1 VRRRTYLSTVA
12 SGTALAV
19 AGCTGGDDTDDSDDP
34 ADDDEESDGNVSDGD
49 EADDGGGDNSS
60 DGETDDTQQLD
71 EPLDVVIENNYDA
84 TYTVEVVVTDDAD
97 ETVFED
103 EVTLETDTS
112 QRLEDVVSEAGT
124 YTVEATKA
132 EDVSR
137 SFEWE
142 VDADAE
148 DVYVHV
154 AESGEY
160 TIEER
165 DVDA

>member
-1 VRRRTYLSTVA
+1 MRRRTYLSTVA

-19 AGCTGGDDTDDSDDP
+19 AGCTGGDDTDDTDDSDDP
-34 ADDDEESDGNVSDGD
+34 DEESDGNVSDGD
-49 EADDGGGDNSS
+49 GGDDGGNNSS
-60 DGETDDTQQLD
+60 DGDTTQQLD
-71 EPLDVVIENNYDA
+71 EPLDVVIENDYDA
-84 TYTVEVVVTDDAD
+84 TYTVSITVTDDAD

-103 EVTLETDTS
+103 EVTLETGTS

-132 EDVSR
+132 GDVSR
-137 SFEWE
+137 SFEWA

-148 DVYVHV
+148 DVYVHI

-160 TIEER
+160 TVEER

>member
-19 AGCTGGDDTDDSDDP
+19 AGCTGSDDTDDSDDP
-34 ADDDEESDGNVSDGD
+34 DEESDGNVSDGD
-49 EADDGGGDNSS
+49 GGDDGGDGNSS
-60 DGETDDTQQLD
+60 DGEMGQQLD
-71 EPLDVVIENNYDA
+71 EPLDVVIENNYEN
-84 TYTVEVVVTDDAD
+84 TYTVAVTVTDDAD

-103 EVTLETDTS
+103 EVTVATDTS

-148 DVYVHV
+148 DVYVHIS
-154 AESGEY
+154 ENGEY
-160 TIEER
+160 TVEER

>member
-1 VRRRTYLSTVA
+1 MRRRTYLSTVA

-19 AGCTGGDDTDDSDDP
+19 AGCTGSDDTDDSDDP
-34 ADDDEESDGNVSDGD
+34 DEGSDGNVSDGD
-49 EADDGGGDNSS
+49 GGDDGGDNNSS
-60 DGETDDTQQLD
+60 DGEMDQQLD
-71 EPLDVVIENNYDA
+71 EPLDVVIENNHEN
-84 TYTVEVVVTDDAD
+84 TYTVAVTVTDDAD

-112 QRLEDVVSEAGT
+112 QQLEDVVSEAGT

>member
-1 VRRRTYLSTVA
+1 MRRRTYLSTVA

-49 EADDGGGDNSS
+49 EADDGGNNSS
-60 DGETDDTQQLD
+60 DGETDQQLD

-84 TYTVEVVVTDDAD
+84 TYTVSVTVTDDAD

>member
-1 VRRRTYLSTVA
+1 MRRRTYLSTVA

-19 AGCTGGDDTDDSDDP
+19 AGCTGGDDTEDTGDP
-34 ADDDEESDGNVSDGD
+34 DEGSNVSDGD
-49 EADDGGGDNSS
+49 DSSS
-60 DGETDDTQQLD
+60 DGDQQLD
-71 EPLDVVIENNYDA
+71 EPLDVVVENNYET
-84 TYTVEVVVTDDAD
+84 TYTVEVVVTDDAG

-112 QRLEDVVSEAGT
+112 QRFEDVVSAAGT

-137 SFEWE
+137 SFEWA

-148 DVYVHV
+148 DVYVHI
-154 AESGEY
+154 AENGEY

-165 DVDA
+165 TVDA

>member
-1 VRRRTYLSTVA
+1 MRRRTYLSTLA

-34 ADDDEESDGNVSDGD
+34 ADDDEGSDGNVSDGD
-49 EADDGGGDNSS
+49 GGDDGGGNNSS
-60 DGETDDTQQLD
+60 DGETDQQLD
-71 EPLDVVIENNYDA
+71 EPLDIVIENDYDA
-84 TYTVEVVVTDDAD
+84 TYTVSVTVTDDAD

-148 DVYVHV
+148 DVYVHI

-160 TIEER
+160 TVEER

>member
-1 VRRRTYLSTVA
+1 MRRRTYLSTVA

-19 AGCTGGDDTDDSDDP
+19 AGCTGGDDTDDTGDP
-34 ADDDEESDGNVSDGD
+34 DEESDGNVSDGD
-49 EADDGGGDNSS
+49 GGDDGGDNNSS
-60 DGETDDTQQLD
+60 DGNSSDGDTDQQLD

-84 TYTVEVVVTDDAD
+84 TYTVSVTVTDDAD

-103 EVTLETDTS
+103 EGTLETDTS
-112 QRLEDVVSEAGT
+112 QRLEEVVSEAGT
-124 YTVEATKA
+124 YTVEATKSGG
-132 EDVSR
+132 VSR
-137 SFEWE
+137 TFDWE

>member
-49 EADDGGGDNSS
+49 ETDDGGNNSS
-60 DGETDDTQQLD
+60 EGETDDTQQLD
-71 EPLDVVIENNYDA
+71 EPLDVVVENDYDA
-84 TYTVEVVVTDDAD
+84 TYTVSVTVTDDAD

-103 EVTLETDTS
+103 DVTLETGTS

-124 YTVEATKA
+124 YTVETTKA

-142 VDADAE
+142 VDADSE
-148 DVYVHV
+148 DVYVHI